1 MYSTI
6 RATDSS
12 SKKYSFILFC
22 ASLPSSSSPPG
33 LAWSTR
39 AGQTRTRKISIS
51 SQGFSLI

>member
-12 SKKYSFILFC
+12 SKTYSFILFC